1 MELPAELTNVT
12 RLAAPMARQDMQL
25 DIKTPPP
32 PGTAIVG
39 GAMKVP
45 STFRHAVGQL
55 EGIPSLRPQLNR
67 KLVLGVAGGLAA
79 AVLLIAL
86 IGRSVHAP
94 ERARGVSEAT
104 ATPAGARHP
113 DTVRINF
120 GSDPDGATV
129 TREHDG
135 TELGLTP
142 LSVEIPYGNSPERFV
157 LRKAGFDT
165 KTLVVVPNLP
175 VPLFASLTATPKGPA
190 EEMAR
195 GSLDRSKNR
204 GNRRA
209 GRALTSTE
217 LKNAKGDSKT
227 GRRQAPLDG
236 DSPLEPDFN

>member
-1 MELPAELTNVT
+1 
-12 RLAAPMARQDMQL
+12 
-25 DIKTPPP
+25 
-32 PGTAIVG
+32 
-39 GAMKVP
+39 
-45 STFRHAVGQL
+45 
-55 EGIPSLRPQLNR
+55 
-67 KLVLGVAGGLAA
+67 VLGVAGGMAA
-79 AVLLIAL
+79 AALLIAL

-94 ERARGVSEAT
+94 ERARVVADGT
-104 ATPAGARHP
+104 ANPAAAVRHP

-129 TREHDG
+129 TRERDG
-135 TELGLTP
+135 TELGSTP

-157 LRKAGFDT
+157 LRKPGFDT

-195 GSLDRSKNR
+195 GSLDRAKNR

-209 GRALTSTE
+209 GRALTPAE
-217 LKNAKGDSKT
+217 LKNAKSDSKS
-227 GRRQAPLDG
+227 GHRQAPLDG